1 MADSHG
7 CTELRRLDKAEESI
21 NDVKESLTDIKDALY
36 KIDKDLRIDLS
47 KMSEHFTKFIV
58 TMENI
63 AVKSEERDRRNSEIS
78 QDNKASFERF
88 GKRIDN
94 LEVDLAS
101 HDKLNAQQDLKIGTL
116 EKVLYGG
123 MTSLGGLV
131 IWILDTLLNK

>member
-7 CTELRRLDKAEESI
+7 CTELRRLDKAEASI

-36 KIDKDLRIDLS
+36 KIDKDLRLDLS

-101 HDKLNAQQDLKIGTL
+101 HDKLNSQQDLKISAL

-123 MTSLGGLV
+123 LTALGALGM
-131 IWILDTLLNK
+131 WILNLVFEK

>member
-1 MADSHG
+1 MADAHG

-21 NDVKESLTDIKDALY
+21 MSVRDSLTDIKDSLH

-47 KMSEHFTKFIV
+47 KMSEQFTKFII
-58 TMENI
+58 TMESI
-63 AVKSEERDRRNSEIS
+63 AVKSEERDRRNHEIS
-78 QDNKASFERF
+78 QENKSSFERY
-88 GKRIDN
+88 GNRIES
-94 LEVDLAS
+94 LEDELAA